1 VKPTKSKT
9 LPLPRVRREPPSLE
23 EAAYAA
29 IGLADELEQQIDIAA
44 GLMDVERE
52 EVRAVVLQARAPR
65 PAAGASRSAALVTI
79 RDRVVAVE
87 RTNVRRVV
95 LPSRM
100 PQSVR

>member
-1 VKPTKSKT
+1 MKPTKSKN
-9 LPLPRVRREPPSLE
+9 LPLPRVRKEPPSLE

-29 IGLADELEQQIDIAA
+29 IGLTDELEQQIDIAA
-44 GLMDVERE
+44 GLMEVERE

-65 PAAGASRSAALVTI
+65 PSAGASRSAALVTI

-95 LPSRM
+95 LPSRLT
-100 PQSVR
+100 QSVR